1 MDCDSQREKDSDSS
15 DSRKT
20 SIILIFEL
28 VLQILLDFFFLFF
41 PPLVA
46 AVDFIG
52 TKKSN

>member
-1 MDCDSQREKDSDSS
+1 MIPREGKDSDSN

-20 SIILIFEL
+20 FIIFNFGL
-28 VLQILLDFFFLFF
+28 VLQILLDFF
-41 PPLVA
+41 PPLAA